1 MLDVSGF
8 RVINPVLRE
17 VLLIQLCA
25 LWALGSFDL
34 RLSLCSQERARANL
48 DRLAL
53 PLRLDTLAA
62 FVATAGNF
70 RGVDTIR
77 SHH

>member
-8 RVINPVLRE
+8 RVVDLVLRE
-17 VLLIQLCA
+17 VLLIKLGA

-34 RLSLCSQERARANL
+34 RLALCSQERARADLN
-48 DRLAL
+48 RLTL
-53 PLRLDTLAA
+53 SLRLDTLAA
-62 FVATAGNF
+62 FVATAWNF

-77 SHH
+77 SYH